1 MYRGIRLFNKIF
13 SKNGGY
19 QMNNIVEGFRLS
31 VEKFPDNIAIKDKDR
46 YLTYK
51 ELDKE
56 SSRVA
61 AELVKNGL
69 KKGEFVSIFLKRS
82 IDTVVS
88 ILGILKAGGVYVALD
103 PAHPE
108 ERNRYIIEDTQSP
121 FLITKSD
128 WLEKIKK
135 LNVRSKNILLDR
147 LGDNDEDVSV
157 DIQENDLAY
166 VIYTSGTTGNPKGT
180 LLRHVGV
187 LNLASWIQRVY
198 NIKPE
203 DRVLQFATFSFDAS
217 VYETFVSLFNGS
229 TLYLIDDEERMS
241 ADHFLKT
248 IDREGITVIPALPTV
263 FFNQFSKYAKT
274 HGERKFGKVRAVGV
288 AGELLTGEVVRNF
301 KNQFGTET
309 TLFNLYGPTETT
321 VAASYYKT
329 PDEID
334 ENMYSVPIGKAI
346 DGTKLYVVNEKGER
360 CKAGEVGELWIA
372 SVGISV
378 GYLNKPEKTAEV
390 FIKNPFEDIFEGM
403 VYKSGDLVKEL
414 EDGNLVFV
422 DRKDTQVKIRG
433 HRIEIAEIENRMS
446 QIKGIHD
453 AVVVVEEDDGEKI
466 LKAFYTSTDEVDHT
480 FIINELKKNL
490 PSYMIPSKMKRIEEL
505 PFAPT
510 GKVDRKKLAM
520 TEADRVVLV
529 TNDIVNPRNQVEE
542 DILNA
547 WKRVLNIEGIGVK
560 EDFFEVG
567 GHSLKIIEVL
577 AEIKKK
583 YRGLSIKDFFELRT
597 VEKLAV
603 KALEEHKKEVQAKET
618 KFVQLKEYP
627 LLKAEGVLP
636 KVKSV
641 VLTGA
646 TGFLGSHLLKRLTD
660 MKIHTYAI
668 VRGNQPEERLKEKL
682 NKYFNM
688 GMNEYIHV
696 VNGDLKQ
703 RFLGLSEDQFKELA
717 CKIDAVIHSAA
728 DVRHFGDREH
738 FEKVNVEGTKHVLEL
753 LDINPDLS
761 FHHISTVGIVEDLL
775 LEGKWMELEGK
786 TNIPEDLQLNNVYTD
801 TKLKAER
808 LVLEKVKEGYQT
820 FIYRMG
826 NLTGRASDGVFQ
838 ENIDSNA
845 FYRMMKLM
853 ILVEKAPDVNWM
865 VDFTP
870 IDFASEV
877 VTTSVL
883 KSQHDRRVYHVN
895 HPEPI
900 HYRKFIDLLNEVGYK
915 VEVMDAIEYEEFVL
929 NLETSEEARNLLVA
943 QLDGD
948 GARDSEAVFD
958 SRDTMASLGIKTIPE
973 INKEYMRKL
982 LEHAFEVGFIKTN
995 RLVEEVSV

>member
-1 MYRGIRLFNKIF
+1 MK
-13 SKNGGY
+13 
-19 QMNNIVEGFRLS
+19 NIVEGFRLS
-31 VEKFPDNIAIKDKDR
+31 VEKFPDHIAIKDKAR

-61 AELVKNGL
+61 VELVKNGL
-69 KKGEFVSIFLKRS
+69 KKGQFVSIFLKRS
-82 IDTVVS
+82 VDTVVS

-198 NIKPE
+198 DIRPE

-241 ADHFLKT
+241 AEHFLKT

-274 HGERKFGKVRAVGV
+274 HGERKFGKVRVVGV

-301 KNQFGTET
+301 KKQFGNET
-309 TLFNLYGPTETT
+309 TLLNLYGPTETT
-321 VAASYYKT
+321 VAASYYEV

-360 CKAGEVGELWIA
+360 CKVGEIGELWIA
-372 SVGISV
+372 SVGISL

-414 EDGNLVFV
+414 EDGNLVFI

-433 HRIEIAEIENRMS
+433 HRIEIAEIENRMC
-446 QIKGIHD
+446 QIEGIHD

-466 LKAFYTSTDEVDHT
+466 LKAFYTSTDVVDPA

-490 PSYMIPSKMKRIEEL
+490 PSYMIPSKMKRIGEL

-597 VEKLAV
+597 VEKLAA
-603 KALEEHKKEVQAKET
+603 KALEEHKKEVQVKET

-627 LLKAEGVLP
+627 VLKVDKILP

-660 MKIHTYAI
+660 MKIHTYVI

-696 VNGDLKQ
+696 VNGDLTQ
-703 RFLGLSEDQFKELA
+703 RFLGLSEDKFKELA
-717 CKIDAVIHSAA
+717 FNIDAVIHSAA
-728 DVRHFGDREH
+728 DVRHFGEREH
-738 FEKVNVEGTKHVLEL
+738 FEKINVEGTKHMLEL
-753 LDINPDLS
+753 LDVNPDLV

-775 LEGKWMELEGK
+775 LEGKWMELEEK

-808 LVLEKVKEGYQT
+808 LVLDKVKEGYQT

-883 KSQHDRRVYHVN
+883 KTQHDRRVYHVN

-915 VEVMDAIEYEEFVL
+915 VELMDAIEYEEFVL

-948 GARDSEAVFD
+948 GARDSEAIFD
-958 SRDTMASLGIKTIPE
+958 SRDTMASLGIKNIPE
-973 INKEYMRKL
+973 INREYIKKL
-982 LEHAFEVGFIKTN
+982 LDHAFEVGFIKAN
-995 RLVEEVSV
+995 KLLEEVSV